1 MLYDLKKVKGLGDK
15 TIVKLK
21 ENNIFNTY
29 DLILNFPKRYINL
42 ETNHYNELKHNEVVT
57 ILGEIKGEATY
68 SKKRVPLVTANI
80 SLDNNLIKLVI
91 FNRPYLKDTLTN
103 GKSVLVKGKYNFFK
117 EEILVNYITTQIKPP
132 KISSVY
138 DIPDITDYTLSNAI
152 KYIIDNELV
161 DIYETIPYE
170 IINKYR
176 LLSRKEAIFNRHIPK
191 DNYTLNKAFNRFK
204 VEEAFFH
211 LLSYL
216 SKLNPRN
223 KRESIKYDLK
233 LVKEHIDMI
242 PYELTNDQ
250 KNVINEI
257 YKDFKKEESLYRLIQ
272 GDVGSGKTVVAF
284 LAAIGMIS
292 DNYQVALMAPTE
304 ILARQHYENFKKLF
318 PNIKSLFLTSSLKDK
333 NKIIEDINNIE
344 TKIIFGTHILAS
356 DNVVFNNLGLIIIDE
371 QHKFGV
377 EIRNKLI
384 QKSLTKDVLYLTA
397 TPIPRSLS
405 LTFLGDLDV
414 SEIKEKP
421 IKKENVKTI
430 LMDDDLESIINLI
443 KETSNKNE
451 QSFIVAPAI
460 LENENKYSIES
471 LTDILKPH
479 FLNNLYVI
487 HGNLKQEEID
497 TIMNDYIHNKKGIL
511 LSTTIIEVGIDVKN
525 ATTIFIFDANQ
536 FGLFQLH
543 QLRGRV
549 GRGEISGVCY
559 LISSDLDHERLNLLK
574 DINDGF
580 LLARYDLKLR
590 GPGVFSGII
599 QTGKLQFQYLDFSE
613 DLYIL
618 QKLNND
624 IKHFL
629 KNIDDYPYLKKI
641 IDNKV
646 I

>member
-272 GDVGSGKTVVAF
+272 G
-284 LAAIGMIS
+284 
-292 DNYQVALMAPTE
+292 
-304 ILARQHYENFKKLF
+304 
-318 PNIKSLFLTSSLKDK
+318 
-333 NKIIEDINNIE
+333 
-344 TKIIFGTHILAS
+344 
-356 DNVVFNNLGLIIIDE
+356 
-371 QHKFGV
+371 
-377 EIRNKLI
+377 
-384 QKSLTKDVLYLTA
+384 
-397 TPIPRSLS
+397 
-405 LTFLGDLDV
+405 
-414 SEIKEKP
+414 
-421 IKKENVKTI
+421 
-430 LMDDDLESIINLI
+430 
-443 KETSNKNE
+443 
-451 QSFIVAPAI
+451 
-460 LENENKYSIES
+460 
-471 LTDILKPH
+471 
-479 FLNNLYVI
+479 
-487 HGNLKQEEID
+487 
-497 TIMNDYIHNKKGIL
+497 
-511 LSTTIIEVGIDVKN
+511 
-525 ATTIFIFDANQ
+525 
-536 FGLFQLH
+536 
-543 QLRGRV
+543 
-549 GRGEISGVCY
+549 
-559 LISSDLDHERLNLLK
+559 
-574 DINDGF
+574 
-580 LLARYDLKLR
+580 
-590 GPGVFSGII
+590 
-599 QTGKLQFQYLDFSE
+599 
-613 DLYIL
+613 
-618 QKLNND
+618 
-624 IKHFL
+624 
-629 KNIDDYPYLKKI
+629 
-641 IDNKV
+641 
-646 I
+646 

>member
-91 FNRPYLKDTLTN
+91 FTRPYLKDTLTN

-497 TIMNDYIHNKKGIL
+497 IIMNDYIHNKKGIL